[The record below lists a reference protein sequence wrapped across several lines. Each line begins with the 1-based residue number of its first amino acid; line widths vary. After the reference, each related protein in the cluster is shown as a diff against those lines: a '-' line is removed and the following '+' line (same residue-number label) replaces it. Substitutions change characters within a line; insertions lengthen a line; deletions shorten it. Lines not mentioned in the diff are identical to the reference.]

1 MAGKTFNLAGM
12 DSAHLGKMTVR
23 RTTKKL
29 SLKGK
34 KPWKKRG
41 WRLALQGHSRM
52 ESKQVA
58 FRKTWLKE
66 ENYEK
71 QRKNQLSEW
80 LA

>member
-1 MAGKTFNLAGM
+1 MAGKTFNPVGM
-12 DSAHLGKMTVR
+12 DSAHLGKMIAR
-23 RTTKKL
+23 RTAKKL

-41 WRLALQGHSRM
+41 WRLALQGHPEM
-52 ESKQVA
+52 ESQQMA
-58 FRKTWLKE
+58 FRKIGLKE

-71 QRKNQLSEW
+71 QRKNQLSKW